1 VWRTTLNLQLST
13 MVTDFFILMKQE
25 LIITLIIFTLLLLK
39 IGTELSNERIL
50 NLANGLLFLNL
61 AAGCVGNQS
70 GVLFNEMYL
79 TNPLIVLEKNIL
91 SLGTLIVSLQSA
103 DWLKKHE
110 HVPEFYIL
118 LLCTL
123 LGMFFMISAGNLL
136 MFYVGLELSSIPLAA
151 MANFD
156 LGKRRSSEAAL
167 KFIISSAF
175 ASGLLLFGISLVYG
189 ATGTLTFSEIS
200 THITGGALQLFAF
213 ILLLAGFAFKISIV
227 PFHLWTADVYE
238 GAPVAVTSWLS
249 VISKGSVLFV
259 FVSVLYT
266 VFKPIAANWYNMLFA
281 LSVLTI
287 VVGNLFAIR
296 QNNIKRF
303 LAFSSIAQIGF
314 ILVGITGSSQLGAAS
329 VVYFVLIYVF
339 SNLAAFGVVALVSA
353 VTDREQVS
361 DYKGFYKTN
370 PVLSWVLTI
379 ALFSLAGVPPT
390 AGFFGKF
397 FLLVSGAGKGNYV
410 LITIAALNMIISFY
424 YYLRIVKAIF
434 MDANEQPIERLTI
447 PVYPKLAMIIC
458 VAGIIVTGLVGYV
471 YDYIHA
477 LSLKF

>member
-1 VWRTTLNLQLST
+1 
-13 MVTDFFILMKQE
+13 MKRE
-25 LIITLIIFTLLLLK
+25 LVITVIIFILLLLK
-39 IGTELSNERIL
+39 IGKDLTNEQAI
-50 NLANGLLFLNL
+50 NLANGLLLVNCIAGLFLNRPGTL
-61 AAGCVGNQS
+61 FS
-70 GVLFNEMYL
+70 GMFQ
-79 TNPLIVLEKNIL
+79 TNALIVVEKNIL
-91 SLGTLIVSLQSA
+91 SFGTLIISLQSA
-103 DWLKKHE
+103 SWLKKHS
-110 HVPEFYIL
+110 HVQEFYIL
-118 LLCTL
+118 LLSTL
-123 LGMFFMISAGNLL
+123 LGMFFMISSGNLL
-136 MFYVGLELSSIPLAA
+136 MFYLGLELSSIPLAA

-156 LGKRRSSEAAL
+156 LTRKQSSEAAM

-175 ASGLLLFGISLVYG
+175 ASGLLLFGISMVYG
-189 ATGTLTFSEIS
+189 STGTLTFSEMA
-200 THITGGALQLFAF
+200 TGITGSPLQVFAF
-213 ILLLAGFAFKISIV
+213 VLLLAGFAFKISVV

-238 GAPVAVTSWLS
+238 GAPVAVTSYLS

-259 FVSVLYT
+259 FISVLYT
-266 VFKPIAANWYNMLFA
+266 AFKPMAATWYNMLFL

-287 VVGNLFAIR
+287 IIGNLFAIR

-314 ILVGITGSSQLGAAS
+314 ILVGITGSSQMAVAS

-353 VTDREQVS
+353 VTGREQVS

-397 FLLVSGAGKGNYV
+397 FLLMSGAGKGNYV

-434 MDANEQPIERLTI
+434 MDANDQPIERLII
-447 PVYPKLAMIIC
+447 PVYPKLALYIC
-458 VAGIIVTGLVGYV
+458 VIGIVVTGLAGYV
-471 YDYIHA
+471 FDYIHS
-477 LSLKF
+477 LSFGF

>member
-1 VWRTTLNLQLST
+1 
-13 MVTDFFILMKQE
+13 MKQE
-25 LIITLIIFTLLLLK
+25 LVITVIIFILLLMKIGTDISNESIMNLTNGLLLL
-39 IGTELSNERIL
+39 
-50 NLANGLLFLNL
+50 NLL
-61 AAGCVGNQS
+61 AGFAGNRS
-70 GVLFNEMYL
+70 GILFNEMFV

-91 SLGTLIVSLQSA
+91 SLGTLIVSLQSSA
-103 DWLKKHE
+103 WLKKHE

-118 LLCTL
+118 LLSTL

-136 MFYVGLELSSIPLAA
+136 MFYVGLELSGIPLAA
-151 MANFD
+151 LANFD
-156 LGKRRSSEAAL
+156 LGKRKSAEAAL

-175 ASGLLLFGISLVYG
+175 ASGLLLFGISLLYG
-189 ATGTLTFSEIS
+189 ATGTLTFSEMS
-200 THITGGALQLFAF
+200 AHINGGPLQVFGF
-213 ILLLAGFAFKISIV
+213 ILLLAGFAFKISVV

-266 VFKPIAANWYNMLFA
+266 VFKPLAATWYNMLFV
-281 LSVLTI
+281 LSVVTI
-287 VVGNLFAIR
+287 LIGNLFAIR

-303 LAFSSIAQIGF
+303 LAFSSITQIGF
-314 ILVGITGSSQLGAAS
+314 ILVGISGSSQLGTSS

-353 VTDREQVS
+353 VTGREQVS
-361 DYKGFYKTN
+361 DYKGFYTTN

-397 FLLVSGAGKGNYV
+397 FLLLAGAGKGNYI
-410 LITIAALNMIISFY
+410 LITIAALNMILSFY

-434 MDANEQPIERLTI
+434 MDANEQPIERVSI
-447 PVYPKLAMIIC
+447 PAYSKLAMIIC
-458 VAGIIVTGLVGYV
+458 VTGIIVTGLAGYV
-471 YDYIHA
+471 YDYIHS
-477 LSLKF
+477 LSFGF